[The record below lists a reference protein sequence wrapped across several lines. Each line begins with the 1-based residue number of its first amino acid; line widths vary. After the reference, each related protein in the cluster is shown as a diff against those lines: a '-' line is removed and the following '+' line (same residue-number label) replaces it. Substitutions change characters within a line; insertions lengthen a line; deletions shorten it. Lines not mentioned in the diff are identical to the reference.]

1 MSYYMIHVL
10 LVDKQFDTKKLSKD
24 KIQELRND
32 DHEEIKKKRKRSTDV
47 WGKKQSMPVEN
58 LKVEIDEC
66 KGDKRIC
73 CSEGF
78 IFLIKLSEF
87 KYWIM
92 NKKEKK

>member
-10 LVDKQFDTKKLSKD
+10 LVDKQFDTKKLLKD

-32 DHEEIKKKRKRSTDV
+32 DHEEIKKKEKEINRRL
-47 WGKKQSMPVEN
+47 GKKQSMTVEN

-78 IFLIKLSEF
+78 NFLIKLSEF

-92 NKKEKK
+92 DKKEKK